1 MNMDRRRTWML
12 GVALGLASAAGDLQ
26 AADYQQDAEGNLA
39 PSMSYGQF
47 IERGMNFVLKEVD
60 GGWAVGNAYTNAA
73 GKPVPAYIN
82 YAIADAQHRLGVG
95 HPVNAETV
103 YPAFHHSMFIRV
115 FLAHWR
121 KTKDPEC
128 LARARELGD
137 WNLERRTPP
146 DWLYGNMFYST
157 AVKGKVGGSVDGDA
171 IMTDKPAIMALA
183 MFELADA
190 TGNARY
196 RRAAEQVAATLAK
209 TQLPAGNWPFRV
221 NPQTGE
227 VREDYTSA
235 AIYAVMLFEAL
246 DGKDG
251 SRWMDAKV
259 KALGWILENPAKTML
274 WRGFYEDVPSEHTT
288 NRTNWDCI
296 DTARWLVAHRAEN
309 PDYLPL
315 ALRLNEWIVK
325 EFGDHNVAWAPA
337 IGIREQLCCF
347 ATMGVHTLHWA
358 ALQADLQAATGDA
371 AFKSRALNA
380 CALVTYWMRP
390 GSAIVVGPT
399 WKDEIWF
406 SCHLGAALYL
416 YDTLGRYPDAV
427 HAKTVVVP
435 AFQRMVQAD
444 PKEPRRH
451 YTFDALADNGTSAPE
466 ASPNQL
472 RARLSGQELGE
483 GVVGHALRFKEGN
496 GEIALG
502 DLGLHGSATLSLWLQ
517 RSSPQT
523 DMRILSQLGGPTTQS
538 GCVRVMGSTLQI
550 WDGAAWLSAVNGLN
564 DTGAWQHVALVFK
577 DDGSVSGYLNGRKSA
592 TVRSGFDFNGV
603 AAGLSS
609 RFAGKYGEHF
619 VGAMDDLR
627 IYGRALS
634 ESEVGALYAEAL
646 FVKARRS
653 EVTVPELTDW
663 KPLIR
668 VAPVDR
674 DSQGQLLPLQSYH
687 QTIRRGM
694 SFLLDDHL
702 KWFKGPADS
711 VVDEKGQTQMPWIY
725 YSNLQHNGAPFPGSV
740 DRFVSYPAYHHALLI
755 RTFIGY
761 WRYVRDERALAEA
774 VKLADWNIAH
784 STPADWPYAMLP
796 WSTFQEKKPG
806 GFVDRNGLM
815 PDKAA
820 IMALGYLQLYEA
832 TREARFCK
840 AAEAIANTLAA
851 RQRPDGTWPFRVDP
865 KTEAVIEEY
874 TSSVIYAVRLFESL
888 DKLNG
893 NERYRTSRD
902 KTWNWLVNGP
912 IKTKE
917 FRGFY
922 EDIQPSPDGR
932 INYDCL
938 DTIRYLLANRTAD
951 NGYLEMATDLNL
963 WIEKTFMDKI
973 KGFEPAEGIREQ
985 LQCNVVM
992 GIHSLNWASMLLKLA
1007 KATGD
1012 KAVRQRATQTA
1023 NYVTYYLQPDNRI
1036 VVGFQYHQ
1044 WWYSCHAGVI
1054 LYLLE
1059 FLPPS

>member
-227 VREDYTSA
+227 VREDYTSS

-325 EFGDHNVAWAPA
+325 EFGDHNAAWAPA
-337 IGIREQLCCF
+337 LGIREQKSCF

-390 GSAIVVGPT
+390 GNAIVVGPT

-406 SCHLGAALYL
+406 SCHLGTVLYM

-435 AFQRMVQAD
+435 A
-444 PKEPRRH
+444 
-451 YTFDALADNGTSAPE
+451 
-466 ASPNQL
+466 
-472 RARLSGQELGE
+472 
-483 GVVGHALRFKEGN
+483 
-496 GEIALG
+496 
-502 DLGLHGSATLSLWLQ
+502 
-517 RSSPQT
+517 SS
-523 DMRILSQLGGPTTQS
+523 
-538 GCVRVMGSTLQI
+538 
-550 WDGAAWLSAVNGLN
+550 
-564 DTGAWQHVALVFK
+564 
-577 DDGSVSGYLNGRKSA
+577 
-592 TVRSGFDFNGV
+592 
-603 AAGLSS
+603 
-609 RFAGKYGEHF
+609 
-619 VGAMDDLR
+619 
-627 IYGRALS
+627 
-634 ESEVGALYAEAL
+634 
-646 FVKARRS
+646 
-653 EVTVPELTDW
+653 ELTDW
-663 KPLIR
+663 KPLMR

-761 WRYVRDERALAEA
+761 WRYVGDERALAEA

-1044 WWYSCHAGVI
+1044 WWYSCHAGVL